1 MLRSDIGRWLGF
13 HHGAVKKR
21 HRRLERFRLKNC
33 RVTGSAAVMLGP
45 PWDCY
50 ARVLF
55 YDSYFTSVVD
65 PRGRDPWL
73 CNGRES
79 QIAFGEYGCYGAGA
93 GRTGRVRWEHEFSES
108 EVHQLTDPSFI
119 DGSISPASQNSPGI
133 FTKVQAAIDSVP
145 ENNPS
150 WVVINIKEGT
160 YSEKVI
166 IPQQKSFIVLRGKGH
181 ESTEIVWDDHE
192 TIVQSPTFTVS
203 SDNIIVE
210 DISFRNCT
218 IVTMGDNL
226 GFITAQSRTDPSEST
241 GFVFKNCRVLGS
253 TTVKLGRPWRCH
265 ARVLFYNCYFASV
278 IDREGWD
285 LWLCTGQER
294 QIAFGEYS
302 CYGHGADQTGR
313 VSWEH
318 KFSKSE
324 VQQLT
329 DPSFIGASEWLNQ
342 PWWLSLPTS

>member
-1 MLRSDIGRWLGF
+1 MRFYFIFILLLLLCPHLDS
-13 HHGAVKKR
+13 AVDDEVQYR
-21 HRRLERFRLKNC
+21 NI
-33 RVTGSAAVMLGP
+33 
-45 PWDCY
+45 Y
-50 ARVLF
+50 
-55 YDSYFTSVVD
+55 VD
-65 PRGRDPWL
+65 PL
-73 CNGRES
+73 
-79 QIAFGEYGCYGAGA
+79 AG
-93 GRTGRVRWEHEFSES
+93 
-108 EVHQLTDPSFI
+108 
-119 DGSISPASQNSPGI
+119 QNSVGI
-133 FTKVQAAIDSVP
+133 FITVQAAIDSVP
-145 ENNPS
+145 ENSRN
-150 WVVINIKEGT
+150 WVVINIKEGIYSPSLT
-160 YSEKVI
+160 VSLSFESSEKVI
-166 IPQQKSFIVLRGKGH
+166 IPQEKPFIALVGKGH
-181 ESTEIVWDDHE
+181 ESTHIVWDDHE
-192 TIVQSPTFTVS
+192 SIHQSPTFTVL
-203 SDNIIVE
+203 SDNIVVQGIG
-210 DISFRNCT
+210 FRVRTTHTTNPNPGKGNPRVPATAAMVSGDKVYFCQVAFHGVQDTLWDKEGRHFFLECVIHGFVDFILGNGQSIYENCT

-278 IDREGWD
+278 IDCEGWD

-294 QIAFGEYS
+294 QMAFGEYS

-313 VSWEH
+313 VIWEH